1 MFVSSA
7 TLLFISGRSWLS
19 ITVTEP
25 GFPRFDLSMTGRE
38 VEPLIAGCA
47 WALVTS
53 VLALLVTRGTLQ
65 RIVGVIAALLGIVA
79 TVSCLQAH
87 GSASSTA
94 VSSYLAGKV
103 GVTIQGYLQTSNSL
117 WLIALI
123 CSLLS
128 ASAAVVVTLSVSNDS
143 KLSSRYE
150 RSTEIGKDDISAWQ
164 ALDEGLDP
172 TADIANQFHKIESPT
187 RNGADDE

>member
-25 GFPRFDLSMTGRE
+25 GFPHFDLSMTGRE

-79 TVSCLQAH
+79 TVSCLQAN

-123 CSLLS
+123 CSLMS

-172 TADIANQFHKIESPT
+172 TADIASQFHKIESPT